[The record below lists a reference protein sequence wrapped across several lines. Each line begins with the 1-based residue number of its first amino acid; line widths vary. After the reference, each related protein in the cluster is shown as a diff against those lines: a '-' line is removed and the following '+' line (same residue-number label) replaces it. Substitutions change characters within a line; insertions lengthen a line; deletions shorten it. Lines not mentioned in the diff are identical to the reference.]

1 MQSLSKLSHKVAV
14 SAMPRLFGLKKATKR
29 NSKSKRNLGHFSSVS
44 TRGPRKILKV
54 ERPGW
59 RDKFR
64 RGDAPMSKAITAM
77 IGFYAVIGVY
87 GLILGDAFSKVSDS
101 IVGSLAS
108 TAQSAGFGITEVRV
122 AGGSRL
128 TSDEVTGLL
137 GLQKNASALTLNVN
151 AARERFLDIP
161 WIQSASVRLLMPG
174 TLEVTLIERAPYA
187 LWQRAGKVMMLD
199 KEGRKIGAYTDVRFS
214 ALPLVVGTG
223 ADEQAV
229 ALLGELSNYPALQ
242 SRLRAAI
249 YVGSRRWNLKFND
262 GIDVKLPEHNFKAAL
277 ATLSGLDKDNALL
290 NRDISIVDLRL
301 PDRVI
306 VRMTEGA
313 ARDRLDMLKMKA
325 GSYNKP
331 APVEA
336 PKPQGNP
343 A

>member
-1 MQSLSKLSHKVAV
+1 MQSLKGLARKVA
-14 SAMPRLFGLKKATKR
+14 ATRLFGIG
-29 NSKSKRNLGHFSSVS
+29 SKSSAKRKAKRNLGHFSNLSS
-44 TRGPRKILKV
+44 RGPRKILKI

-64 RGDAPMSKAITAM
+64 CGEAPMNQALTWL
-77 IGFYAVIGVY
+77 IGFYALIGVY
-87 GLILGDAFSKVSDS
+87 GLVLGDAFAKAQDG

-108 TAQSAGFGITEVRV
+108 TATTLGFGIKEVRV

-128 TSDEVTGLL
+128 TSEEVTGLL
-137 GLQKNASALTLNVN
+137 GLQKAASALTLNVA
-151 AARERFLDIP
+151 AARARFLDIP
-161 WIQSASVRLLMPG
+161 WIKEASVRVLMPG
-174 TLEVTLIERAPYA
+174 ALEVTLVERTPFA
-187 LWQRAGKVMMLD
+187 LWQRAGKVMMID
-199 KEGRKIGAYTDVRFS
+199 QKGRKIGAYTDVRFS

-229 ALLGELSNYPALQ
+229 ELLSELERYPALQ

-249 YVGSRRWNLKFND
+249 FVANRRWNLKLND

-277 ATLSGLDKDNALL
+277 ATLAGLDKDSALL
-290 NRDISIVDLRL
+290 NRDITIVDLRL

-306 VRMTEGA
+306 VRLTEGA
-313 ARDRLDMLKMKA
+313 AKERLDMLKIRA

-331 APVEA
+331 APVA
-336 PKPQGNP
+336 PPKPQEGR